1 MDNIIQVKKQ
11 TFDALKATIFDNK
24 SLVDKAK
31 EYGISKQL
39 LSFRM
44 KKLSTIALQNIYED
58 LYELWNAKKNT
69 LNDVQKIITKRKL
82 LGLSQQNVCEK
93 LFNDKYKI
101 SKSTI
106 AHVET
111 GRIRLNSNLKEQL
124 FKLLKIDS

>member
-11 TFDALKATIFDNK
+11 TYEALKSNIFDGK

-58 LYELWNAKKNT
+58 LYELWNTNKNT
-69 LNDVQKIITKRKL
+69 YNDIDKIIVKRRL
-82 LGLSQQNVCEK
+82 LGLSQQNVCDRLLKEK
-93 LFNDKYKI
+93 YTV

-111 GRIRLNSNLKEQL
+111 GRIKLSSDLKKKL
-124 FKLLKIDS
+124 FKLLEINS

>member
-11 TFDALKATIFDNK
+11 TYDALKSTIFDNK

-58 LYELWNAKKNT
+58 LYELWNNNKDSY
-69 LNDVQKIITKRKL
+69 NDIEKITVKRKL
-82 LGLSQQNVCEK
+82 LGMSQQNVCNRLQEK
-93 LFNDKYKI
+93 KYQI

-111 GRIRLNSNLKEQL
+111 GRIKLSSDLKKQL
-124 FKLLKIDS
+124 FELLEIDS

>member
-11 TFDALKATIFDNK
+11 TYDALKSTIFDNK

-58 LYELWNAKKNT
+58 LYELWNNNKASY
-69 LNDVQKIITKRKL
+69 NDIEKITVKRKL
-82 LGLSQQNVCEK
+82 LGMSQQNVCNRLQEK
-93 LFNDKYKI
+93 KYQI

-111 GRIRLNSNLKEQL
+111 GRIKLSANLKKQL
-124 FKLLKIDS
+124 FELLEIDS